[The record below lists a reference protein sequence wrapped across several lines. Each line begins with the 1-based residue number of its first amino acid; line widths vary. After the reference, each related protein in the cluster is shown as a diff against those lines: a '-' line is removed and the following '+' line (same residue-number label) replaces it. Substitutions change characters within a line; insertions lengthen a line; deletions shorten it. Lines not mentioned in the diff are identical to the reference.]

1 MSCGT
6 RLPMLCELRIVNF
19 ALIESQSI
27 AFGEGLNVI
36 TGETGAGKS
45 TILQALQFLLGGRS
59 RESVIRSGAEE
70 AVVEGLFNLNSLPEA
85 VLRELP
91 EMVRGPE
98 IAITR
103 AVSMGGRSKVYMNG
117 RMATLGLLEEV
128 ADKLVNV
135 CGQNHHVRL
144 LEPKFHLDLV
154 DGYAGLESELSE
166 FRDLYQRWRD
176 TLRRAEEAQLAAARQ
191 SQRGDELS
199 ETIKEL
205 QAVQL
210 KPGLR
215 NDMEGALR
223 RLANAEK
230 IVQAGQELDGAL
242 EALFEQLSGINVS
255 AHEIV
260 KLDPTF
266 ADLYG
271 RLSSA
276 RIELDD
282 FRAGLMHYISRVELD
297 DSQLNRLRDRVSEL
311 ARLERKYRTT
321 CDGLI
326 EVLRAAQDELG
337 GLQGGVDADELASL
351 GEELHSEVLRRA
363 AALSSRRDV
372 AAGELCSQVER
383 GLADLSMANC
393 RLLAQRQETELGPHG
408 RDRLEFLIAT
418 NPGEPLRPLRHIASG
433 GELSRITLVLKEA
446 LREKTGVNVLVF
458 DEVDSGVSGSV
469 ARAIGEKL
477 CALGRFSQVICIT
490 HLPQIASLADHHFLV
505 GKELHDRA
513 TSTIKKISGDG
524 KVEEIARMLA
534 GYKITKAAIES
545 ARELLSSKS

>member
-1 MSCGT
+1 
-6 RLPMLCELRIVNF
+6 MLCELRIVNF

-70 AVVEGLFNLNSLPEA
+70 AIVEGLFNLNSLPEA
-85 VLRELP
+85 VSRELP
-91 EMVRGPE
+91 EMVRGSE

-176 TLRRAEEAQLAAARQ
+176 TMRQAEEAQLAAARQ

-205 QAVQL
+205 QAVEL

-215 NDMEGALR
+215 NDLEGALR

-242 EALFEQLSGINVS
+242 EALFEQLSGINV
-255 AHEIV
+255 AGHEIV

-266 ADLYG
+266 AELYG
-271 RLSSA
+271 RLGSA

-282 FRAGLMHYISRVELD
+282 FRAGLMHYISRVEVD
-297 DSQLNRLRDRVSEL
+297 DSQLNRLRDRVADL

-337 GLQGGVDADELASL
+337 ALQGGVDASELASL
-351 GEELHSEVLRRA
+351 GEELHLEVLRRA
-363 AALSSRRDV
+363 AALSSRREV
-372 AAGELCSQVER
+372 AANELCRQVEH
-383 GLADLSMANC
+383 GLADLNMANC
-393 RLLAQRQETELGPHG
+393 RLVAQRQETELGPRG

-505 GKELHDRA
+505 GKELQDRA
-513 TSTIKKISGDG
+513 TSTIKKISSDG
-524 KVEEIARMLA
+524 RLEEIARMLA